1 MRFKLIKIFIVLS
14 IFVSCQS
21 DNKIQYVIIK
31 EQLDSIFD
39 ADQTLR
45 NKLDSI
51 EQKYGYESKEALEI
65 WQKINK
71 IDSIN
76 QIKVSAILDEY
87 GWLGSDKIGGKANV
101 AFFAVL
107 QHSNLKTQ
115 EKYLPIMK
123 EAVKKGNA
131 NGEDLALLID
141 RIEMFNGRPQVYG
154 SQIQFIKGKYTVYP
168 IIDECNV
175 NKRRSE
181 IGLKPLEEYLT
192 VYNINYMLPK

>member
-1 MRFKLIKIFIVLS
+1 MRLKLINTFIVLS
-14 IFVSCQS
+14 TFVSCQS
-21 DNKIQYVIIK
+21 ENKNQYVIIK

-39 ADQTLR
+39 SDQTIR

-51 EQKYGYESKEALEI
+51 EQKCGYESKEALEI
-65 WQKINK
+65 WQEINK

-107 QHSNLKTQ
+107 QHSNSKTQ

-154 SQIQFIKGKYTVYP
+154 SQIQYIDGKFTIYK
-168 IIDECNV
+168 IIDEKSV
-175 NKRRSE
+175 NKRR
-181 IGLKPLEEYLT
+181 
-192 VYNINYMLPK
+192 